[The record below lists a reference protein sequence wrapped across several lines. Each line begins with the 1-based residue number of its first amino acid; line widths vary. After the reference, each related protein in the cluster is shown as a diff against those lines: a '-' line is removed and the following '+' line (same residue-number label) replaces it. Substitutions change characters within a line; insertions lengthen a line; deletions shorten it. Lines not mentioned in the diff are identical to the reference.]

1 MPIKIEPIGD
11 RGGPRGAM
19 EASRNA
25 AKAKK
30 QKTIES
36 LAKRMARVVPKA
48 MSDQDLSRAFS
59 IVRGM
64 IEPPQAKKAGGKV
77 KKAKGMAK
85 GGMRGGA
92 KKKMAKG
99 GMRGGVKKKMAKGG
113 MRGGPRRMMKNGGKA
128 MKSKGMKRG
137 GKAKR

>member
-30 QKTIES
+30 TKTVES
-36 LAKRMARVVPKA
+36 LARKIAKA
-48 MSDQDLSRAFS
+48 VNPTGNISNQDLSRAFS
-59 IVRGM
+59 IARRM
-64 IEPPQAKKAGGKV
+64 IEPSQAKKAGGKV
-77 KKAKGMAK
+77 KKAKG
-85 GGMRGGA
+85 
-92 KKKMAKG
+92 MAKG

>member
-30 QKTIES
+30 TKTLES
-36 LAKRMARVVPKA
+36 LAKKMDRIVPKT
-48 MSDQDLSRAFS
+48 MSEQDLSRAFS

-77 KKAKGMAK
+77 KKAKG
-85 GGMRGGA
+85 
-92 KKKMAKG
+92 MAKG

>member
-36 LAKRMARVVPKA
+36 LAKKMARVVPKA

-99 GMRGGVKKKMAKGG
+99 GMRGG
-113 MRGGPRRMMKNGGKA
+113 PRRMMKNGGKA

>member
-19 EASRNA
+19 EASRNK

-30 QKTIES
+30 TKTLES
-36 LAKRMARVVPKA
+36 LAKKIAKA
-48 MSDQDLSRAFS
+48 VDPDGRLSTQDISRAFS
-59 IVRGM
+59 IARGM
-64 IEPPQAKKAGGKV
+64 IAPQTKKAGGKV
-77 KKAKGMAK
+77 ASKKMAVGGKAKKKSKGMA
-85 GGMRGGA
+85 RGG
-92 KKKMAKG
+92 KTMMKSKG
-99 GMRGGVKKKMAKGG
+99 MKRGGKMSMKSKG
-113 MRGGPRRMMKNGGKA
+113 MARGGK

>member
-30 QKTIES
+30 TKTLES
-36 LAKRMARVVPKA
+36 LAKKMARIVPKT

-99 GMRGGVKKKMAKGG
+99 GMRGG
-113 MRGGPRRMMKNGGKA
+113 PRRMMKNGGKA